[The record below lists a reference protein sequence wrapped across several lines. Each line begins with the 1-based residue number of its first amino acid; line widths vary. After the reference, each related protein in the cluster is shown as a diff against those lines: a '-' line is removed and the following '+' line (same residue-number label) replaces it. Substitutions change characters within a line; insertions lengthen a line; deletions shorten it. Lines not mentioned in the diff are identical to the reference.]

1 MTYSKAVPRPALRK
15 VALGL
20 GAVVAAS
27 LAFTGAASADIINA
41 TADGSNGTNNLGQA
55 IATANANSSS
65 SNTIVLAHG
74 TYSPP
79 AGITIT
85 KNLTIVGNHAASA
98 IVSSANVIING
109 SLQGSVA
116 PGNEL
121 TVNPGVTLTLEAVAV
136 TNGGGSGFYQI
147 DDQGN
152 LVTYGVNFSGAPGG
166 SIDVDGASAS
176 ATLNESSVFAAVQ
189 DGIDSSGALTLNN
202 VDDVRNAQLG
212 IAASSGSVTL
222 NNTLLAL
229 NSTHSCV
236 LGVAVTGQGSMD
248 DDGTCQVTTNAA
260 VDTSFPAV
268 ARTNP
273 ASPNG
278 GPTPT
283 FTLPAGSPAIGAGVA
298 ALCPTT
304 DQRFFVNSPGACDI
318 GSENGTNAT
327 KETSA
332 SAPTCAVTNLITGPP
347 AQQQVTVTDT
357 ASGMGPESGAASD
370 VQPGAGGIANT
381 GSTTASAAQTL
392 PTATLNVTSTA
403 GFPSSGTLAV
413 MNSGTPASTPGS
425 SVVYVTY
432 TGTTATSFTGVSGG
446 SGSVASGA
454 TVNGVNT
461 PGIAAP
467 ITAPFTPNPA
477 DAITN
482 LFISNGTVSFTP
494 FTFPSTS
501 GLVLTA
507 TKTLAGTL
515 THWNFTATDWAGQS
529 TACN

>member
-1 MTYSKAVPRPALRK
+1 MTYSKAVPRLALRK

-20 GAVVAAS
+20 GAVVVAS
-27 LAFTGAASADIINA
+27 LAFAGAASADII
-41 TADGSNGTNNLGQA
+41 TVSADGTNGTNNLGQA
-55 IATANANSSS
+55 IATANANGAS

-74 TYSPP
+74 SYLPP
-79 AGITIT
+79 APVTIT
-85 KNLTIVGNHAASA
+85 KNLTIVGDHAASGV
-98 IVSSANVIING
+98 VSSANAIISG
-109 SLQGSVA
+109 SNQASVA

-121 TVNPGVTLTLEAVAV
+121 TVNPGVTLTLEGIAM
-136 TNGGGSGFYQI
+136 TSGGGSGFYQI

-152 LVTYGVNFSGAPGG
+152 LVTYGTWFTGAPG
-166 SIDVDGASAS
+166 SAIDVDGAAAT
-176 ATLNESSVFAAVQ
+176 ATLNESTVSSAQ
-189 DGIDSSGALTLNN
+189 TDGIDSSGALTTNN
-202 VDDVRNAQLG
+202 VDIVRNVQLG
-212 IAASSGSVTL
+212 IAASSGSATL

-229 NSTHSCV
+229 NSTKNCV
-236 LGVAVTGQGSMD
+236 LGITTTGQGSMD
-248 DDGTCQVTTNAA
+248 DDGSCGVTTNAA
-260 VDTSFPAV
+260 VDTGFPTV

-283 FTLPAGSPAIGAGVA
+283 FTLPAGSPAIGAGAPSV
-298 ALCPTT
+298 CPTV
-304 DQRFFVNSPGACDI
+304 DQRFFVNPAGSCDI
-318 GSENGTNAT
+318 GSATTAAT

-332 SAPTCAVTNLITGPP
+332 NAPTCVVTNLITGPP

-370 VQPGAGGIANT
+370 VQPGTGGIANT
-381 GSTTASAAQTL
+381 GSTTTSAATTL
-392 PTATLNVTSTA
+392 PTATLNVASTA
-403 GFPSSGTLAV
+403 GFASSGTLAV
-413 MNSGTPASTPGS
+413 TNSGTPASTPGS
-425 SVVYVTY
+425 SVVYVNY
-432 TGTTATSFTGVSGG
+432 TGITATSFTGVSGG

-454 TVNGVNT
+454 TVSGVNT

-467 ITAPFTPNPA
+467 LGTPFTPNPA

-482 LFISNGTVSFTP
+482 LFITNGTVSFTP

-529 TACN
+529 KACN